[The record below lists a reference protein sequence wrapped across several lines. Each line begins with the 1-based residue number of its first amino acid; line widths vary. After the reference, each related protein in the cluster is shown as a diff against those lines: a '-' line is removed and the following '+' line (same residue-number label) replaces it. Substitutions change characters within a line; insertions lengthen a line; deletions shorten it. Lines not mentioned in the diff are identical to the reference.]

1 MELIGQKLT
10 RKDLE
15 VQLGL
20 TSKEATAAI
29 RKMVRGG
36 LLTTQMDHVEPTVSA
51 KRERRYAFVAQTS
64 DLFSVN

>member
-36 LLTTQMDHVEPTVSA
+36 GFLRPRWIMSNPL
-51 KRERRYAFVAQTS
+51 
-64 DLFSVN
+64 